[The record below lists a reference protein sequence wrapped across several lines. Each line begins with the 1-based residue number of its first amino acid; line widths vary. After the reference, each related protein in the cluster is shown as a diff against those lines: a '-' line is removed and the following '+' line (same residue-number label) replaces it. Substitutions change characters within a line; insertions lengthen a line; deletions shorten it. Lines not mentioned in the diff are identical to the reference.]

1 MKPSTTTFINEPRGS
16 IRPLKSSYLRIKSQY
31 LLLLLGSLLAG
42 AANVQTATAQAT
54 TAQTANMKTADTL
67 VEFPRIDSTLK
78 IGKAGY
84 RVDCRNKSVTQN
96 QLSIKP
102 VGFESGARD
111 VSFTLK
117 GRVAGAQID
126 DLNRDGY
133 PDLILFI
140 YSDSSASSG
149 TVYGFISDA
158 NKEIIPCILPDVAMN
173 SKINTGYKGHDKFSL
188 MEGTLLQRFPIYK
201 TGDDK
206 GKPTGGNRVIL
217 YQLAKGDRGSYK
229 FNMIR
234 FYDTK

>member
-1 MKPSTTTFINEPRGS
+1 M
-16 IRPLKSSYLRIKSQY
+16 KSQC
-31 LLLLLGSLLAG
+31 LLLLLGTLLAG
-42 AANVQTATAQAT
+42 AA
-54 TAQTANMKTADTL
+54 TAQTANTQKADTL

-84 RVDCRNKSVTQN
+84 RVDCRNKNITQN

-140 YSDSSASSG
+140 YSDSNASFG
-149 TVYGFISDA
+149 TVYSFISEA
-158 NKEIIPCILPDVAMN
+158 NKEIIPCILPDAAMN
-173 SKINTGYKGHDKFSL
+173 NKISTGYKGHDKFSL
-188 MEGTLLQRFPIYK
+188 MEGTLLQRFPVYK

-206 GKPTGGNRVIL
+206 DKPTGGNRVVL
-217 YQLAKGDRGSYK
+217 YQLAKGERGSYK

>member
-1 MKPSTTTFINEPRGS
+1 M
-16 IRPLKSSYLRIKSQY
+16 KSQY
-31 LLLLLGSLLAG
+31 LFLFLGCLFAG
-42 AANVQTATAQAT
+42 VARAQDSSARSASVQPAAAPTPMVMFAR
-54 TAQTANMKTADTL
+54 M
-67 VEFPRIDSTLK
+67 DSTLK

-84 RVDCRNKSVTQN
+84 RVDCRNRSVTQN
-96 QLSIKP
+96 PITIKP

-117 GRVAGAQID
+117 GRVSGAQVD

-140 YSDSSASSG
+140 YSDSSASTG
-149 TVYGFISDA
+149 TVYGFISEA

-173 SKINTGYKGHDKFSL
+173 PKISTGYKNHDQFSL
-188 MEGTLLQRFPIYK
+188 MEGTLLQRFPIYNK
-201 TGDDK
+201 DDNK
-206 GKPTGGNRVIL
+206 DKPTGGNRVVL
-217 YQLAKGDRGSYK
+217 YQLGRGENGSYK